1 MRILAPAIL
10 VLTLL
15 TPGVSAAAPPAD
27 GSTGT
32 ATGDGSPPPTIAII
46 IDDMGHDLTQGMR
59 LVNANSP
66 ITLAFLPYRPY
77 TIQLAEAAHRHNK
90 EVMLH
95 VPMANTHNIGL
106 GQGGLDVNMDKNTTT
121 SILRRDLSA
130 IPYVQGVNN
139 HMGSEL
145 TQMQPNMDW
154 VMSELF
160 RYPVYFVDSR
170 TIASTVAGKTASRY
184 KVPSL
189 DRDVFLDNEQN
200 EAYIDRQF
208 HELIRKARENGTA
221 IAIGHPH
228 QATVDYLLKKLPE
241 LDQQGIAVATV
252 SALWAMRN
260 NNQRMF
266 ADGDKKPIST
276 VFAKQ
281 D

>member
-1 MRILAPAIL
+1 MRILAPALL

-15 TPGVSAAAPPAD
+15 TPVMSAAASPATAAASGD
-27 GSTGT
+27 ST
-32 ATGDGSPPPTIAII
+32 PPPTIAII

-59 LVNANSP
+59 LVNAGSP

-77 TIQLAEAAHRHNK
+77 TTQLAEAAHQHRK
-90 EVMLH
+90 EIMLH

-106 GQGGLDVNMDKNTTT
+106 GPGGLDVSMNRTTT
-121 SILRRDLSA
+121 TTTLRRDLSA

-170 TIASTVAGKTASRY
+170 TIASSVAGKTASRY

-189 DRDVFLDNEQN
+189 SRDVFLDNEQT

-208 HELIRKARENGTA
+208 RDLIRKARENGTA

-228 QATVDYLLKKLPE
+228 KATVDYLLKKLPE
-241 LDQQGIAVATV
+241 LDEQGIAVATV

-260 NNQRMF
+260 NNQKMF
-266 ADGDKKPIST
+266 ADGQKQAINT
-276 VFAKQ
+276 VYAKQ
-281 D
+281 N

>member
-1 MRILAPAIL
+1 MRILAPAL
-10 VLTLL
+10 LALTLL
-15 TPGVSAAAPPAD
+15 SPGMSAAEPAPAPSARGD
-27 GSTGT
+27 ST
-32 ATGDGSPPPTIAII
+32 PPPTIAII

-59 LVNANSP
+59 LVNAHSP

-77 TIQLAEAAHRHNK
+77 TVQLAEAAHAHSK

-106 GQGGLDVNMDKNTTT
+106 GQGGLDVTMDRGTTT
-121 SILRRDLSA
+121 TTLRRDLSA
-130 IPYVQGVNN
+130 IPYVKGVNN

-145 TQMQPNMDW
+145 TQLQPNMDW

-160 RYPVYFVDSR
+160 RYPLYFVDSR

-184 KVPSL
+184 KVPNL

-208 HELIRKARENGTA
+208 QALIRKARENGTA
-221 IAIGHPH
+221 IGIGHPH
-228 QATVDYLLKKLPE
+228 KATVDYLLKKLPE
-241 LDQQGIAVATV
+241 LDEQGIAVATV

-260 NNQRMF
+260 NNQSMF
-266 ADGDKKPIST
+266 AKGDKQPITT
-276 VFAKQ
+276 VFARQ
-281 D
+281 N